1 MTAAPPQPP
10 DGVHPPLAA
19 WERVTVRYPYAG
31 RDAVGPVSLT
41 VAAGERV
48 LLLGPSGSGKS
59 TLLQTL
65 TGIVPQTVP
74 ATVGGSIRIGGADVA
89 ARPPSG
95 WADRVAQ
102 FFQDADRTLT
112 GLRVFDEI
120 AFALENR
127 GLPASEIKRRVLDA
141 MAQVG
146 LPEDWRERRTSTLSG
161 GEKQLVALA
170 ATLVADADLFVA
182 DEPTASLSPAV
193 AKRVYD
199 LVLARHGAKAVL
211 TVDHRLDHMIGGI
224 DRVAVLGDDG
234 AVIAEGR
241 PGPLFRAHGDRLD
254 ALGIWTPL
262 ASRMDRV
269 LDAAGLAPD
278 APPMLMAQLHRHLE
292 ALPAEAQRQA
302 RDRLERAV
310 APMIR
315 LRDGAPGSVVAKLDQ
330 ASCAPLF
337 GPTVLTDISMQLHA
351 GEVVGIVGP
360 NGAGKST
367 LGAALAGLLRLRA
380 GTREG
385 PPGAIAFQNP
395 ENQFLEA
402 SVSDEVAAALPK
414 ATGGAHLRAV
424 LDRWSLGPL
433 ARQHPYE
440 LSQGEKRRLALA
452 CLTATDRWPLL
463 VLDEPTSGL
472 DARGVA
478 TIAEAVR
485 SLAGDGRALAVITH
499 DMDFALAVCDRLSV
513 IAEGGILAGG
523 PTKDLLRDD
532 RLLARAD
539 LAPPALRPVLD
550 WLAHAR
556 C

>member
-1 MTAAPPQPP
+1 MTDAPPQPP
-10 DGVHPPLAA
+10 DDAAPPLAA
-19 WERVTVRYPYAG
+19 WERVAVRYPYAA

-74 ATVGGSIRIGGADVA
+74 AAVGGGIQINGEDVA
-89 ARPPSG
+89 SRPPSG
-95 WADRVAQ
+95 WASRVAQ

-120 AFALENR
+120 AFVLENQGR
-127 GLPASEIKRRVLDA
+127 PAAEIERRVLGA

-146 LPEDWRERRTSTLSG
+146 LPEDWRGRRTSTLSG

-182 DEPTASLSPAV
+182 DEPTASLSPA
-193 AKRVYD
+193 AATRVYD
-199 LVLARHGAKAVL
+199 LVLARQGARAVL
-211 TVDHRLDHMIGGI
+211 TVDHRLDHMIGAI

-234 AVIAEGR
+234 AVIAEGP
-241 PGPLFRAHGDRLD
+241 PGALFRAYGDRLD

-262 ASRMDRV
+262 ASRIDRV
-269 LDAAGLAPD
+269 LHAAGLAGD
-278 APPMLMAQLHRHLE
+278 APPLLMAELQQHL
-292 ALPAEAQRQA
+292 ASLPAEARRRA
-302 RDRLERAV
+302 RDRIERAV

-315 LRDGAPGSVVAKLDQ
+315 QSAAAPGRVVASLSQ

-337 GPTVLTDISMQLHA
+337 GPTVLTGLSLQLHA

-367 LGAALAGLLRLRA
+367 LGAALAGLLRLKA
-380 GTREG
+380 GGREG

-402 SVSDEVAAALPK
+402 SVSDEVAASLPK
-414 ATGGAHLRAV
+414 AAEDAELPSV
-424 LDRWSLGPL
+424 LERWSLVHL

-452 CLTATDRWPLL
+452 CLTSTDRWPL
-463 VLDEPTSGL
+463 
-472 DARGVA
+472 
-478 TIAEAVR
+478 
-485 SLAGDGRALAVITH
+485 
-499 DMDFALAVCDRLSV
+499 
-513 IAEGGILAGG
+513 
-523 PTKDLLRDD
+523 
-532 RLLARAD
+532 
-539 LAPPALRPVLD
+539 
-550 WLAHAR
+550 
-556 C
+556 